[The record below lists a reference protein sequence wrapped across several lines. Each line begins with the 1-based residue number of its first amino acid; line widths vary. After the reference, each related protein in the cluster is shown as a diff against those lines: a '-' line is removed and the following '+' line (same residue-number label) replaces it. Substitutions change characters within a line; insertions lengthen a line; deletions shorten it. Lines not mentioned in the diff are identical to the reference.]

1 MSKRNKK
8 KLLYLIFL
16 LIISGLFYLY
26 DNYYNNESIDKR
38 IVTNASGDLVVQF
51 IDVGEADCTLI
62 SNNGHNMLID
72 AGNNRDGKL
81 LVNYFKSIGINKFDY
96 LITTHSHEDHI
107 GGMNNIIKSFE
118 IDKFYIPNVSVDNMT
133 YKEVIKSLNN
143 KNINKE
149 TPSEDSIIELG
160 NSKLKVLSI
169 RDDKEDL
176 NKDSIVLKL
185 YYGNISLLFMG
196 DAPSDIEHSILN
208 KDLKSNVLRVGHHG
222 SRYSTSANFLYK
234 VHPEYSIISVGN
246 NNDYGHPHKVTIDK
260 LNRVN
265 SKIYRTD
272 LNGTII
278 MTSDGNNISFK
289 TIKTNTNGD

>member
-16 LIISGLFYLY
+16 LIISGLLYLY

-107 GGMNNIIKSFE
+107 GGMDNIIKSFE

-143 KNINKE
+143 KSINKE
-149 TPSEDSIIELG
+149 TPSEDSIIKLG

-260 LNRVN
+260 LNRIN

>member
-16 LIISGLFYLY
+16 LIISGLLYLY

-107 GGMNNIIKSFE
+107 GGMDNIINSFE
-118 IDKFYIPNVSVDNMT
+118 VNKFYIPNVSVDNMT

-222 SRYSTSANFLYK
+222 SRYSSSANFLYK

-260 LNRVN
+260 LNRIN

-278 MTSDGNNISFK
+278 MSSDGNNISFK

>member
-8 KLLYLIFL
+8 KLLYLIIL
-16 LIISGLFYLY
+16 LIISALFYLY

-38 IVTNASGDLVVQF
+38 IVTNAEGDLVVQF

-107 GGMNNIIKSFE
+107 GGMDNIIKSFD
-118 IDKFYIPNVSVDNMT
+118 IDKFYIPNVSVDNTT

-169 RDDKEDL
+169 RDDKIEL
-176 NKDSIVLKL
+176 NNDSIVLKL

-222 SRYSTSANFLYK
+222 SRYSSSAYFLYK

-246 NNDYGHPHKVTIDK
+246 NNDYGHPHKVTLDK
-260 LNRVN
+260 LNRIN

-272 LNGTII
+272 LDGTII